1 MTAAHYHFRSAAALV
16 LGVLV
21 CKATWLLTEPRWGT
35 TGAINIFYLIG
46 ILGTAVPALVVIV
59 CILWLRRERS
69 RGESAA
75 RVFWLW
81 PLLSVNLLLL
91 GWMVTGWG

>member
-1 MTAAHYHFRSAAALV
+1 MTAAQYHLRSAAALA

-21 CKATWLLTEPRWGT
+21 CAASWLWTHYLQT
-35 TGAINIFYLIG
+35 TGAVM
-46 ILGTAVPALVVIV
+46 LGYWVGVVGSAVPAIV
-59 CILWLRRERS
+59 LITCILWLQRERS

-81 PLLSVNLLLL
+81 PLFVLSIILLAF
-91 GWMVTGWG
+91 MVLFPML